1 MGCGN
6 WDCYV
11 RVFVSKMRLII
22 YIFIILFF
30 STKSFSIILEKDYAD
45 IFIKYNLADDY
56 NLKNITTICFEKHK
70 DNEAGIFRNDKN
82 EEFLKLKDE
91 QGFLSCTYDEILK
104 IIKPI
109 PVVNSLQQKPLEK
122 FILENEITITKG
134 LNQEKFTF
142 VFNDKEYIQ
151 YKNNEE
157 ILRDGWRWGKIGKPL
172 RVFMNGEKTTWK
184 VSVDQ
189 MALTIKVGKKNAV
202 PYFLTFENKQEA
214 KNRRINEANRIAEEK
229 RLAEERRIAEEK
241 AAEER
246 RIAEE
251 KAAEERRIAEEK
263 AAEEKRLAEKKRIAE
278 ENKRRELEA
287 KKLSLLPKISKKDE
301 AVEYLQELQKFIKK
315 NPGEFDIIKISE
327 LFITTNPILD
337 GQWNDQLFNE
347 FKLIKE
353 YSLNSAKFKNQIN
366 KIYENRRNNDLKRV
380 NEILFNI
387 ENNSLQ
393 IKKFLT
399 ENPKSDF
406 SIKWIKSLKDV
417 EKVLSEMDSFK
428 NLENVNNDLELLIS
442 QQNEIIQLNF
452 EIVKLNNELQDYL
465 KDNITTAIAPLIL
478 EQIKKNEKIMETG
491 NSELKLTAKQET
503 ETFIFKNFI
512 EPEQKKIAEKKA
524 IEQRK
529 LEEEKNKNRF
539 QSANCSDLQKWAK
552 NRTLKGVFGLET
564 KILSIFNVDEVYNS
578 KLTVKC
584 NADAKLDTKEVK
596 VKMRAYNENGSTWY
610 SVSEGS
616 WLGNT
621 YEGNSKIF
629 KVSDVLLD
637 KDMLIGKEILVEG
650 VFTGLTEDM
659 SFLYEELGSSST
671 ISINT
676 ENLIR
681 NQRKYLLTSC
691 SGGCSII
698 AKGKLLND
706 WVLGISLK
714 LSEIYD

>member
-1 MGCGN
+1 MGCSDWN
-6 WDCYV
+6 YYAM
-11 RVFVSKMRLII
+11 VFVSKMRLVL
-22 YIFIILFF
+22 YTFFIIFF
-30 STKSFSIILEKDYAD
+30 FLKKSFSLINVKDYQN
-45 IFIKYNLADDY
+45 IFLKYNLSDDY
-56 NLKNITTICFEKHK
+56 NFNNISSICLEKHK
-70 DNEAGIFRNDKN
+70 DNNTKIYRNDKN
-82 EEFLKLKDE
+82 EEILEINDE
-91 QGFLSCTYDEILK
+91 QGFLGCTYAEILE

-109 PVVNSLQQKPLEK
+109 PIVNSLQQKPLEK
-122 FILENEITITKG
+122 FIIENEITITKG

-189 MALTIKVGKKNAV
+189 MALTIKVGKEKAV

-251 KAAEERRIAEEK
+251 KAAEE
-263 AAEEKRLAEKKRIAE
+263 KRLAEEKRIAE

-315 NPGEFDIIKISE
+315 NPDEFDIIKISE
-327 LFITTNPILD
+327 LFIAINPILD

-417 EKVLSEMDSFK
+417 EKVFSEMDSFK

-465 KDNITTAIAPLIL
+465 KDNITTAMAPLIL

-491 NSELKLTAKQET
+491 NSELKLSAKQET

-529 LEEEKNKNRF
+529 LEEEKKKNRF

-552 NRTLKGVFGLET
+552 NETLKSAFGLET
-564 KILSIFNVDEVYNS
+564 KILSIFNVNEVYNS
-578 KLTVKC
+578 KFTVKC

-650 VFTGLTEDM
+650 VFAGLTEDM

-671 ISINT
+671 ISVNT
-676 ENLIR
+676 EKLIR

-691 SGGCSII
+691 TGGCSII
-698 AKGKLLND
+698 VKGKLLND
-706 WVLGISLK
+706 WALGLSLK

>member
-91 QGFLSCTYDEILK
+91 QGFLSCTYDEILE

-189 MALTIKVGKKNAV
+189 MALTIKVGKEKAV

-241 AAEER
+241 AAEE
-246 RIAEE
+246 
-251 KAAEERRIAEEK
+251 
-263 AAEEKRLAEKKRIAE
+263 KRLAEEKRIAE

-315 NPGEFDIIKISE
+315 NPDEFDIIKISE

>member
-1 MGCGN
+1 M
-6 WDCYV
+6 
-11 RVFVSKMRLII
+11 
-22 YIFIILFF
+22 
-30 STKSFSIILEKDYAD
+30 
-45 IFIKYNLADDY
+45 
-56 NLKNITTICFEKHK
+56 
-70 DNEAGIFRNDKN
+70 
-82 EEFLKLKDE
+82 
-91 QGFLSCTYDEILK
+91 
-104 IIKPI
+104 
-109 PVVNSLQQKPLEK
+109 
-122 FILENEITITKG
+122 
-134 LNQEKFTF
+134 
-142 VFNDKEYIQ
+142 
-151 YKNNEE
+151 
-157 ILRDGWRWGKIGKPL
+157 
-172 RVFMNGEKTTWK
+172 
-184 VSVDQ
+184 
-189 MALTIKVGKKNAV
+189 
-202 PYFLTFENKQEA
+202 
-214 KNRRINEANRIAEEK
+214 
-229 RLAEERRIAEEK
+229 
-241 AAEER
+241 
-246 RIAEE
+246 
-251 KAAEERRIAEEK
+251 
-263 AAEEKRLAEKKRIAE
+263 
-278 ENKRRELEA
+278 
-287 KKLSLLPKISKKDE
+287 
-301 AVEYLQELQKFIKK
+301 
-315 NPGEFDIIKISE
+315 
-327 LFITTNPILD
+327 
-337 GQWNDQLFNE
+337 FNE

-353 YSLNSAKFKNQIN
+353 YSLNSVKFKNQIN

-380 NEILFNI
+380 NETLFNI
-387 ENNSLQ
+387 EKNSLQ

-465 KDNITTAIAPLIL
+465 KDNITTAMAPLIL
-478 EQIKKNEKIMETG
+478 EQIKKNEKIMEIG

-529 LEEEKNKNRF
+529 LEEEKKKNRF

-552 NRTLKGVFGLET
+552 NETLKSAFGLET
-564 KILSIFNVDEVYNS
+564 KILSIFNVNEVYNS

-650 VFTGLTEDM
+650 VFAGLTEDM

-676 ENLIR
+676 EKLIR

-691 SGGCSII
+691 TGGCSII
-698 AKGKLLND
+698 VKGKLLND
-706 WVLGISLK
+706 WALGLSLK

>member
-1 MGCGN
+1 M
-6 WDCYV
+6 
-11 RVFVSKMRLII
+11 
-22 YIFIILFF
+22 
-30 STKSFSIILEKDYAD
+30 
-45 IFIKYNLADDY
+45 
-56 NLKNITTICFEKHK
+56 
-70 DNEAGIFRNDKN
+70 
-82 EEFLKLKDE
+82 
-91 QGFLSCTYDEILK
+91 
-104 IIKPI
+104 
-109 PVVNSLQQKPLEK
+109 
-122 FILENEITITKG
+122 
-134 LNQEKFTF
+134 
-142 VFNDKEYIQ
+142 
-151 YKNNEE
+151 
-157 ILRDGWRWGKIGKPL
+157 
-172 RVFMNGEKTTWK
+172 
-184 VSVDQ
+184 
-189 MALTIKVGKKNAV
+189 
-202 PYFLTFENKQEA
+202 
-214 KNRRINEANRIAEEK
+214 
-229 RLAEERRIAEEK
+229 
-241 AAEER
+241 
-246 RIAEE
+246 
-251 KAAEERRIAEEK
+251 
-263 AAEEKRLAEKKRIAE
+263 
-278 ENKRRELEA
+278 
-287 KKLSLLPKISKKDE
+287 
-301 AVEYLQELQKFIKK
+301 
-315 NPGEFDIIKISE
+315 
-327 LFITTNPILD
+327 
-337 GQWNDQLFNE
+337 FNE

-353 YSLNSAKFKNQIN
+353 YSLNSVKFKNQIN

-380 NEILFNI
+380 NKTLFNI
-387 ENNSLQ
+387 EDNSLQ

-406 SIKWIKSLKDV
+406 SIKWIKSLKNV
-417 EKVLSEMDSFK
+417 EKVLSEMNSFK
-428 NLENVNNDLELLIS
+428 DLENVNNDLELLIS
-442 QQNEIIQLNF
+442 QQNEINKLNF
-452 EIVKLNNELQDYL
+452 EIVKLNNELRDYL
-465 KDNITTAIAPLIL
+465 KDNITTEMAPLIL
-478 EQIKKNEKIMETG
+478 EQIKKNEKIIETG

-512 EPEQKKIAEKKA
+512 EPEQKRSAEKKA

-529 LEEEKNKNRF
+529 LEEEKRKNRF

-552 NRTLKGVFGLET
+552 NGTLKSAFGLET

-637 KDMLIGKEILVEG
+637 KDMLIGKEILVQG
-650 VFTGLTEDM
+650 VFAGLTEDM

-698 AKGKLLND
+698 VKGKLLND
-706 WVLGISLK
+706 WVLGLSLK

>member
-1 MGCGN
+1 
-6 WDCYV
+6 
-11 RVFVSKMRLII
+11 MRLAL
-22 YIFIILFF
+22 YTFFIILLF
-30 STKSFSIILEKDYAD
+30 STKSFSIINVKDYQN
-45 IFIKYNLADDY
+45 IFLKYNLSDEY
-56 NLKNITTICFEKHK
+56 NFNNISSICLEKHK
-70 DNEAGIFRNDKN
+70 DNNTRIYRNDKN
-82 EEFLKLKDE
+82 EEILEINDE
-91 QGFLSCTYDEILK
+91 QGFLSCTYAEILE

-151 YKNNEE
+151 YKNNKE

-189 MALTIKVGKKNAV
+189 MALTIKVRKEKAV

-214 KNRRINEANRIAEEK
+214 KNRRINEENRIAEEK

-263 AAEEKRLAEKKRIAE
+263 AAEERRIAEEKAAEEKRLAEERRIAE
-278 ENKRRELEA
+278 ENERRELEA

-315 NPGEFDIIKISE
+315 NPDEFDIIKISE

-353 YSLNSAKFKNQIN
+353 YSLNSVKFKNQIN

-380 NEILFNI
+380 NKTLFNI
-387 ENNSLQ
+387 EDNSLQ

-406 SIKWIKSLKDV
+406 SIKWIKSLKNV
-417 EKVLSEMDSFK
+417 EKVLSEMNSFK
-428 NLENVNNDLELLIS
+428 DLENVNNDLELLIS
-442 QQNEIIQLNF
+442 QQNEINKLNF
-452 EIVKLNNELQDYL
+452 EIVKLNNELRDYL
-465 KDNITTAIAPLIL
+465 KDNITTEMAPLIL
-478 EQIKKNEKIMETG
+478 EQIKKNEKIIETG

-512 EPEQKKIAEKKA
+512 EPEQKRSAEKKA

-529 LEEEKNKNRF
+529 LEEEKRKNRF

-552 NRTLKGVFGLET
+552 NGTLKSAFGLET

-637 KDMLIGKEILVEG
+637 KDMLIGKEILVQG
-650 VFTGLTEDM
+650 VFAGLTEDM

-698 AKGKLLND
+698 VKGKLLND
-706 WVLGISLK
+706 WVLGLSLK

>member
-30 STKSFSIILEKDYAD
+30 STKSFSIIFVKDYSD
-45 IFIKYNLADDY
+45 IFTNYNLTDDY

-70 DNEAGIFRNDKN
+70 DNEAGVFRNDKN
-82 EEFLKLKDE
+82 EEFLKFKDE
-91 QGFLSCTYDEILK
+91 QGFLSCTYDEILE

-189 MALTIKVGKKNAV
+189 MALTIKVGKEKAV
-202 PYFLTFENKQEA
+202 PYFLTYENKQEA

-263 AAEEKRLAEKKRIAE
+263 AAEEKRLAEEKRIAE

-315 NPGEFDIIKISE
+315 NPDEFDIIKISE